1 MKSIIAFVVGLMVS
15 AGALGEQCRDYTP
28 EQLSALALAHR
39 VGKPHG
45 LSYTLMAITERESFV
60 GNYIIRVNP
69 KDGKYGSY
77 GISHIKLETAMW
89 LEGVEN
95 QWKARAKIAPRLIV
109 DDLYSLNLSLRKLE
123 TNANLGWADMVRS
136 YNGSVRSPKTLE
148 YLNGVRE
155 NIKKYKTCR
164 VTW

>member
-1 MKSIIAFVVGLMVS
+1 MKSVITFMVWLMVS
-15 AGALGEQCRDYTP
+15 VCAWGGQCRDYTP
-28 EQLSALALAHR
+28 EQMGALALAYS
-39 VGKPHG
+39 VGKPYD
-45 LSYTLMAITERESFV
+45 LSYTLMAIVERESFV
-60 GNYIIRVNP
+60 GNHIIRVNA

-77 GISHIKLETAMW
+77 GISHINLETAMW

-95 QWKARAKIAPRLIV
+95 QWKARAEIAPRLIV

-148 YLNGVRE
+148 YLNGIRE
-155 NIKKYKTCR
+155 NIKKYRNC
-164 VTW
+164 WG